1 MWLDWLVF
9 CDYGLCV
16 CPLMPLA
23 TLTVLLG
30 FLLPWTWGISSRL
43 LQPSAVSAPYL
54 GWGVSPHSH
63 PSWPCSGSHTVIQV
77 SAEPR
82 LVVSFHSKVRG
93 TAAMHRTCLQEL
105 LMQAAQNIGLE
116 RLYRLSEL
124 LLVTQI
130 CLHRLRKCHGKLFNF
145 KELFFFFNKISFYF
159 ILII

>member
-1 MWLDWLVF
+1 MV
-9 CDYGLCV
+9 CV
-16 CPLMPLA
+16 SALWCLSQHLPSY
-23 TLTVLLG
+23 LG
-30 FLLPWTWGISSRL
+30 FSYLGRGVSLHAAPAKCSLCSLPWTRGISSQPPL
-43 LQPSAVSAPYL
+43 LTLFWRSHSYPSECRA
-54 GWGVSPHSH
+54 
-63 PSWPCSGSHTVIQV
+63 T
-77 SAEPR
+77 
-82 LVVSFHSKVRG
+82 SFHSKVRG
-93 TAAMHRTCLQEL
+93 TAGMHRTRFKEL